1 MQRQKGDMAEL
12 GDTVVTQQVCRAE
25 EMADGEMREV
35 DVAGWPVVLVK
46 EGTRFWAV
54 GGRCPHAG
62 GPLSKG
68 YLSRGRLRCPW
79 HGACFSVQTGDIEEF
94 PTLDCLPAF
103 KVSVDEGQ
111 VYVTAKLKDLERS
124 RRLKLMSKRDPLDPR
139 TVLLLGAGPASLTCA
154 ETLRQEG
161 FSGRIIMVTQE
172 GHLPYDRTKLSK
184 DIGAQAEDILLRP
197 PSFMETYGIEVWRQ
211 KEVVSINPDDKVAQF
226 SDGTSQGYDNLL
238 IATGSRPRLLGCS
251 GCDLERSLHPAD
263 PGGRGPGSCA
273 WPPGGRW
280 PSSGD
285 PSSVNGEGGQGGV
298 RCKKSTVSSPAGME
312 LASSLAG
319 KASAIQVVERGHAP
333 YHAVLGGQV
342 GQVAMKMLQS
352 QGVEFHLEAEV
363 AELKGQEGK
372 VTHVIL
378 GSGHK
383 IPADVVVVG
392 IGVVPNS
399 AFLQGTP
406 VVLDQTGSI
415 QVDLFMK
422 TNVPFV
428 FAAGDVV
435 SFPVA
440 LLGGKS
446 IPIRHWQVAQAH
458 GHVAAL
464 NILGQQKELQT
475 VPFFWTRIQGK
486 TIRYAGCGMGYTETV
501 LKGSLEQERFLLFY
515 LREGFVTAAASLNFD
530 PAVASLA
537 EVLLSRRRISK
548 QEAE

>member
-1 MQRQKGDMAEL
+1 MHRQKGNMEEL
-12 GDTVVTQQVCRAE
+12 GDTAVTQQVCRAE
-25 EMADGEMREV
+25 EMADGELREV
-35 DVAGWPVVLVK
+35 EVAGWPVVLAK
-46 EGTRFWAV
+46 EGVRFWAV

-68 YLSRGRLRCPW
+68 YLSGDRLRCPW

-94 PTLDCLPAF
+94 PTLDCLPTF
-103 KVSVDEGQ
+103 KVDVDEGQ
-111 VYVTAKLKDLERS
+111 VYITAKLKDLERG
-124 RRLKLMSKRDPLDPR
+124 RRLKLMTKRDPLDPR
-139 TVLLLGAGPASLTCA
+139 TVLLLGAGPAALTCA

-161 FSGRIIMVTQE
+161 FSGRIVMVTRE

-184 DIGAQAEDILLRP
+184 DLGVRAEDILLRP
-197 PSFMETYGIEVWRQ
+197 QSFMETYGIEVWKQ

-238 IATGSRPRLLGCS
+238 IATGSRPRLLRCP
-251 GCDLERSLHPAD
+251 GCDLEGICTLLTPEDAARILRLATGRKVAIV
-263 PGGRGPGSCA
+263 GGSFI
-273 WPPGGRW
+273 
-280 PSSGD
+280 
-285 PSSVNGEGGQGGV
+285 
-298 RCKKSTVSSPAGME
+298 GME

-319 KASAIQVVERGHAP
+319 KASSIQVVERGHLP
-333 YHAVLGGQV
+333 YHTVLGGQV

-352 QGVEFHLEAEV
+352 QGVEFHLEADV

-372 VTHVIL
+372 VTHVVL
-378 GSGHK
+378 GSGHA
-383 IPADVVVVG
+383 ISADVVVVG

-406 VVLDQTGSI
+406 IALDQGGNV

-422 TNVPFV
+422 TNVPSV

-440 LLGGKS
+440 LLSGKS
-446 IPIRHWQVAQAH
+446 APIRHWQVAQAH
-458 GHVAAL
+458 GRVAAL
-464 NILGQQKELQT
+464 NILGQPKALQT

-486 TIRYAGCGMGYTETV
+486 TIRYAGFGMGYTETV

-515 LREGFVTAAASLNFD
+515 LREGFVMAAASLNFD

-537 EVLLSRRRISK
+537 EVLLSGRRISK
-548 QEAE
+548 QEAESMEK